1 MSISCTVVD
10 DWQKEA
16 RIMSISRKALGRI
29 GKRRRAS

>member
-16 RIMSISRKALGRI
+16 RIMSISGEAPGRTSKRK
-29 GKRRRAS
+29 RAS